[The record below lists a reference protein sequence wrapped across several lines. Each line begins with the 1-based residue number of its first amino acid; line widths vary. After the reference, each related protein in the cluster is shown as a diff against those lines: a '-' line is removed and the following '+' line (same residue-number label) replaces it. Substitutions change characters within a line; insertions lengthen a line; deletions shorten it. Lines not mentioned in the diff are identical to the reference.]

1 MRAEDLVPL
10 GRTGLTVSRLGLGLA
25 SIGGLFRS
33 VPQEQALATVRRAL
47 ELGVRLFDTAPVYG
61 YGLSET
67 RTGAALRD
75 EPRDTY
81 VLCTKVGR
89 LIEPGGPDTQP
100 IWADPP
106 PGLGARLDY
115 SRKGVVRSLK
125 ESLERLG
132 LDSVDVLHIHDP
144 EQDFLR
150 AVGDAYH
157 ALDDLRRAG
166 VVRAVSIGV
175 NHADVAARFLR
186 EAPAPG
192 IDCVMLAGRWTLLD
206 QSGLDELLPLCQ
218 ERGVAVLAAGVLQGG
233 LLAEPEPEAGP
244 GAPHG
249 QENLAPALA
258 ARLRTIREVCA
269 RHGVPPRAAA
279 LQFPFGHPAVTA
291 VVVGARSP
299 EEIDESATLLARP
312 LPDQLW
318 SDLRDARVIPPPWQ
332 PAGP

>member
-33 VPQEQALATVRRAL
+33 VPQEQALATVRRAR

-67 RTGAALRD
+67 RTGTALRD
-75 EPRDTY
+75 EPRDAY

-89 LIEPGGPDTQP
+89 LVEPGGPDTQP

-106 PGLGARLDY
+106 PGLGVRLDY
-115 SRKGVVRSLK
+115 SHKGVVRSLK

-132 LDSVDVLHIHDP
+132 LDRVDVLHIHDP
-144 EQDFLR
+144 EQDFPR
-150 AVGDAYH
+150 SVGDAYH

-166 VVRAVSIGV
+166 VIRAVSLGV

-186 EAPAPG
+186 EVPAPG
-192 IDCVMLAGRWTLLD
+192 LDCVMLAGRWTLLD
-206 QSGLDELLPLCQ
+206 QSGLNELLPLCQ

-233 LLAEPEPEAGP
+233 LLADPGP

-258 ARLRTIREVCA
+258 ARLRTIHEVCA

-291 VVVGARSP
+291 IVVGARSP
-299 EEIDESATLLARP
+299 EEIEESATLLARP
-312 LPDQLW
+312 IPARLW
-318 SDLRDARVIPPPWQ
+318 SDLREADVIPASWH
-332 PAGP
+332 PADL

>member
-1 MRAEDLVPL
+1 MCGCSTPHPSTGTGSSES
-10 GRTGLTVSRLGLGLA
+10 RTGT
-25 SIGGLFRS
+25 
-33 VPQEQALATVRRAL
+33 
-47 ELGVRLFDTAPVYG
+47 
-61 YGLSET
+61 
-67 RTGAALRD
+67 ALRD

-89 LIEPGGPDTQP
+89 LVEPGGPDTQP

-106 PGLGARLDY
+106 PGLGARLDHSY
-115 SRKGVVRSLK
+115 EAVVRSLA

-132 LDSVDVLHIHDP
+132 LDRVDVLHVHDP
-144 EQDFLR
+144 EQDFAR
-150 AVGDAYH
+150 SVGDAYR

-166 VVRAVSIGV
+166 VIRAVSLGV
-175 NHADVAARFLR
+175 NHADVAARYLR

-192 IDCVMLAGRWTLLD
+192 PDCLMLAGRWTLLD

-233 LLAEPEPEAGP
+233 LLADPGP
-244 GAPHG
+244 GAPSG
-249 QENLAPALA
+249 QEIAPATA

-299 EEIDESATLLARP
+299 EEIEESAALLARP
-312 LPDQLW
+312 VPDRLW
-318 SDLRDARVIPPPWQ
+318 SELRDEGVVPPLWC